1 MPHDARLHGLYVITD
16 AGLCTTRG
24 IENCVAAALRGGARI
39 VQYRDK
45 SSDSDRRLQES
56 RALVELC
63 KRHDALL
70 LVNDD
75 VQLAQA
81 AGAHGVHLGR
91 DDAAVSEARAL
102 LGGAALIG
110 YSCYDDFSR
119 AERAAA
125 AGANYVAFGSVFESR
140 VKPDAVRAPLAL
152 FEQARS
158 RSHIPT
164 CAIGGIDAGNI
175 SDVVAAGANMAAVIS
190 AVFAANDVAAAAGEL
205 SQAFRDPHPAPAR

>member
-1 MPHDARLHGLYVITD
+1 MPHEARLHGLYVITD
-16 AGLCTTRG
+16 ADLCMARG
-24 IENCVAAALRGGARI
+24 IENCVAEALRGGARI

-45 SSDSDRRLQES
+45 SSDSNRRLQES

-63 KRHDALL
+63 KRHNALL
-70 LVNDD
+70 LINDD
-75 VQLAQA
+75 VQLALA
-81 AGAHGVHLGR
+81 SGAHGVHLGR
-91 DDAAVSEARAL
+91 DDAAISEARTL
-102 LGGAALIG
+102 LGGTALIG

-125 AGANYVAFGSVFESR
+125 AGADYVAFGSVFASR

-158 RSHIPT
+158 NLPIPA

-175 SDVVAAGANMAAVIS
+175 RNVVTAGANMAAVIS
-190 AVFAANDVAAAAGEL
+190 AVFAADDIAAAAGEL